1 MRAFGLMT
9 MHFVSGPEDVTVTQD
24 SSSYLQAPNIQ
35 TSAVSSLME
44 KHFNAPCLQLG
55 IMASGSGSNF
65 EAIAQAIA
73 DQKLNAKIQ
82 VVIYNNPDAG
92 IVKRAKRWG
101 IPAVLLNHRNFKSR
115 EALDTEIVSTLQN
128 HQVDWVIM
136 AGWMR
141 CVTQVLL
148 NAFPQHVLN
157 IHPSLLPSF
166 PGLHA
171 VKQALD
177 AGVII
182 AGCTVHHVVLAVDS
196 GPIVM
201 QAAVPVLPNDTEETL
216 HNRIHL
222 QEHAIYPTAIALA
235 ATSG

>member
-1 MRAFGLMT
+1 
-9 MHFVSGPEDVTVTQD
+9 MHFVPAIEDE
-24 SSSYLQAPNIQ
+24 SSIHASFPSLQSPSIQ
-35 TSAVSSLME
+35 SPVIASLM
-44 KHFNAPCLQLG
+44 KTHFNGPSLRLG
-55 IMASGSGSNF
+55 IMASGTGSNF

-73 DQKLNAKIQ
+73 QKQLKAQIQ
-82 VVIYNNPDAG
+82 VVIYNNPGAG
-92 IVKRAKRWG
+92 IVERAERWRV
-101 IPAVLLNHRNFKSR
+101 PTVLLNHREWESR
-115 EALDTEIVSTLQN
+115 EALDKEIVTTLQH

-148 NAFPQHVLN
+148 NSFPKRVLN

-177 AGVII
+177 AGVMLT
-182 AGCTVHHVVLAVDS
+182 GCTVHHVVLAVDS
-196 GPIVM
+196 GPILM

-216 HNRIHL
+216 HNRIHV
-222 QEHAIYPTAIALA
+222 QEHAIYPMAIALA
-235 ATSG
+235 ASSTS